1 MVMTIRYRMVV
12 RKPREHP
19 LSPDDWIRAAL
30 GAIARGGVGAVAVE
44 TVAAEL
50 GATKGSFYWHFKN
63 RDALIKAALDRWE
76 RAGTEVVIAELERE
90 PDPARRLKKV
100 LAAAF
105 ELGPTD
111 RAEIALLANPDHPA
125 AVRAV
130 RRVAERRIA
139 YISLQLEA
147 LGWDRGQALDRAV
160 LMYYVYVGHLQ
171 MTHVAPE
178 VISREARQR
187 QIELVFDALVARR
200 QLTLCY
206 QQIALACR
214 VQADDCGP

>member
-1 MVMTIRYRMVV
+1 MVM
-12 RKPREHP
+12 RKTGERR
-19 LSPDDWIRAAL
+19 LSPDDWARAAL

-63 RDALIKAALDRWE
+63 RDALIQAALDRWE
-76 RAGTEVVIAELERE
+76 HVGTEAVIGELERE
-90 PDPARRLKKV
+90 PDPVRRLRKV

-105 ELGPTD
+105 KLGPAD

-130 RRVAERRIA
+130 RRVAERRIT
-139 YISLQLEA
+139 YISQQLEA

-171 MTHVAPE
+171 MTHVAPD

-187 QIELVFDALVARR
+187 QIELVFDALVAGDRPPR
-200 QLTLCY
+200 
-206 QQIALACR
+206 
-214 VQADDCGP
+214 

>member
-1 MVMTIRYRMVV
+1 MVM
-12 RKPREHP
+12 RKPRERR
-19 LSPDDWIRAAL
+19 LSPDDWARAAL

-63 RDALIKAALDRWE
+63 RDALIQTALDRWE
-76 RAGTEVVIAELERE
+76 HVGTEAVIGELERE
-90 PDPARRLKKV
+90 PDPVRRLKKV

-105 ELGPTD
+105 KLGPAD

-130 RRVAERRIA
+130 RRVAERRIT
-139 YISLQLEA
+139 YISQQLEA

-171 MTHVAPE
+171 MTHVAPD

-187 QIELVFDALVARR
+187 QIELVFDALVAGDRPRR
-200 QLTLCY
+200 
-206 QQIALACR
+206 
-214 VQADDCGP
+214 